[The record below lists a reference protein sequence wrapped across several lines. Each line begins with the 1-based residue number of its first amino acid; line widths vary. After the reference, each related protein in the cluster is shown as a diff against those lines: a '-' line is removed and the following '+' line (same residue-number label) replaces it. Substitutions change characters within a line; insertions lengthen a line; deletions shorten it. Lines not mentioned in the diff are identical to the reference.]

1 MFSGGCAWV
10 SLAPQLHHF
19 SHFTVPIDGPLVR
32 PLNEETI
39 LSKGA
44 PHSRTRRSRIGG
56 FSAVELAV
64 SMTVLLI
71 LTAIAIP
78 SLIRSIRAYQ
88 LNDAAGRFSD
98 MLKFTRFEAVRRN
111 TQVCFLMQQNGPGWT
126 VGTSSN
132 CGTAFDANGKQQVI
146 GGFATPL
153 PANTPGLPGQAA
165 ICNKLVNNAGP
176 CLNATLSG
184 VNNARVQ
191 FDARGAIRVG
201 GAVFVFVF
209 YFGSATDQEFGYRAV
224 VLLPSG
230 TTQVWTAP
238 TGGPWQQLS

>member
-1 MFSGGCAWV
+1 M
-10 SLAPQLHHF
+10 
-19 SHFTVPIDGPLVR
+19 
-32 PLNEETI
+32 
-39 LSKGA
+39 
-44 PHSRTRRSRIGG
+44 
-56 FSAVELAV
+56 VELAV

-111 TQVCFLMQQNGPGWT
+111 TQVCFLIQQNGPGWT

-153 PANTPGLPGQAA
+153 PANTAGLPGQGA

-184 VNNARVQ
+184 ANNATVQ

-201 GAVFVFVF
+201 GAVSSNVFVF

-230 TTQVWTAP
+230 VTQMWTAP
-238 TGGPWQQLS
+238 AAGTWQQFA